1 MESNFEIK
9 SGQEIN
15 TKIYILK
22 AKEIYEANIY
32 IFNNYIF
39 YVKFMHNQ
47 YWKKTNIIKR
57 KTGSTENGRY

>member
-22 AKEIYEANIY
+22 TKEIYEANIY

-39 YVKFMHNQ
+39 YVKFMHKQ
-47 YWKKTNIIKR
+47 YWKKNK
-57 KTGSTENGRY
+57 YY